1 MCRDSIGKGY
11 GTLAIGEMLLLA
23 FEELQLNRVFLT
35 VKKDNTRA
43 MRAYEK
49 NGFTLVGMDGNQYKY
64 QILNRKK
71 PVMLEFVQ
79 RGVLG

>member
-1 MCRDSIGKGY
+1 M
-11 GTLAIGEMLLLA
+11 
-23 FEELQLNRVFLT
+23 
-35 VKKDNTRA
+35 
-43 MRAYEK
+43 

-79 RGVLG
+79 RGDERGHLVVVEGAIDVPFR